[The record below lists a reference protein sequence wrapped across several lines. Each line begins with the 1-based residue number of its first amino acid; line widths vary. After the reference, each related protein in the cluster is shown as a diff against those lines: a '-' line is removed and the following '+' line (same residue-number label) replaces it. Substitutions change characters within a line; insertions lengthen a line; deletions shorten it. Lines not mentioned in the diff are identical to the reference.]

1 MGRIC
6 EVQISG
12 AGRVVIWVNSR
23 EHCEPH
29 VHSRDIAKTWEGR
42 IQFSFMSSYLG
53 FLDCFGKHPG
63 TGVFSEIMKEMSGRL
78 ADFRREW
85 WRCNANGIGCCLVNT
100 MQDDAVGRPRRVAAA
115 MYDSA
120 TNSIELTFANQFVRV
135 VQLS

>member
-1 MGRIC
+1 
-6 EVQISG
+6 
-12 AGRVVIWVNSR
+12 
-23 EHCEPH
+23 
-29 VHSRDIAKTWEGR
+29 
-42 IQFSFMSSYLG
+42 MSSSLV

-100 MQDDAVGRPRRVAAA
+100 MQDDTVGRPRRVAAA

-120 TNSIELTFANQFVRV
+120 TNSVELTFANQFVRV